1 MPAPDEVNAPLTV
14 RELIAELQELADQD
28 LPILFAAVSADQ
40 PFDRV
45 AHRVIHQNF
54 TQEYVEWD
62 EEIGEYLVV
71 DQYDE
76 NSPEYEAR
84 VAACL
89 TAWVMN

>member
-28 LPILFAAVSADQ
+28 LPIMFAAVS
-40 PFDRV
+40 PNEVFDRV
-45 AHRVIHQNF
+45 AYRVIHQNF

-62 EEIGEYLVV
+62 EGIGEYRVV
-71 DQYDE
+71 DQYE
-76 NSPEYEAR
+76 EGSPEYEER
-84 VAACL
+84 VASCL

>member
-1 MPAPDEVNAPLTV
+1 MPAPEEVNAPLTV

-28 LPILFAAVSADQ
+28 LPILFASVTPYD
-40 PFDRV
+40 PFTRV

-62 EEIGEYLVV
+62 EAINEYLVV

-84 VAACL
+84 VASCI

>member
-14 RELIAELQELADQD
+14 RELIAELQELPDQD
-28 LPILFAAVSADQ
+28 LPILFAAVTPYDPYS
-40 PFDRV
+40 RV

-62 EEIGEYLVV
+62 EAINEYLVV

-84 VAACL
+84 VAACV
-89 TAWVMN
+89 TAWIMN